1 MLRKAVQYTP
11 VSVNSAKK
19 FRLQI
24 HVIKANPL
32 YQSCCLEFSDK
43 KDVLLV
49 DDLVPIGLDLIFGN
63 ILKRFF
69 TETEQ
74 YQDGAPWNS
83 EMSTDADMNRL

>member
-11 VSVNSAKK
+11 VSVNSTEK

-32 YQSCCLEFSDK
+32 YQSYHLEFSVK
-43 KDVLLV
+43 KGVLLV

-69 TETEQ
+69 TATEQ
-74 YQDGAPWNS
+74 YQDGAQGNR
-83 EMSTDADMNRL
+83 EMSTDADMDRL